1 MDLTNVETST
11 ETSTGQ
17 IEPGRHILHW
27 QEQDDKDSLLDT
39 GSWVAER
46 HYFMVGDSNLRIN
59 IAFTVQSENPKA
71 VEIGAQSCLLMCKAM
86 GIKNVPK
93 DTSTACMGKSVSAE
107 LVKGRNGYLE
117 IKDDYGKGWQPVDTN
132 MASTPKP
139 VEDDNI
145 KAGPS
150 DADLDAMGTT
160 VASEDDAPF

>member
-46 HYFMVGDSNLRIN
+46 HYFIVGDSNLRIN

-71 VEIGAQSCLLMCKAM
+71 VEIGAQSCLLMLSL
-86 GIKNVPK
+86 IH
-93 DTSTACMGKSVSAE
+93 
-107 LVKGRNGYLE
+107 
-117 IKDDYGKGWQPVDTN
+117 I
-132 MASTPKP
+132 
-139 VEDDNI
+139 
-145 KAGPS
+145 
-150 DADLDAMGTT
+150 
-160 VASEDDAPF
+160 